1 MRMKHLLYI
10 FIPFLF
16 AFSCEQNEDK
26 IISNTEDQIVG
37 EWIWIKSTYYNTNSG
52 LPFILTPD
60 SVGYSIREL
69 FGSDGTYILFKN
81 DIVETSGI
89 YWLETVNDIKYENA
103 VPDIRLYSQKEEYI
117 NFSKIE
123 ISGDSLLLD
132 NTAADGTL
140 KLFRRL
146 DNSR

>member
-1 MRMKHLLYI
+1 MKMKHLLYI

-16 AFSCEQNEDK
+16 SFSCEQNEDK
-26 IISNTEDQIVG
+26 IISDTEDQVVG

-52 LPFILTPD
+52 LPFVLTPD
-60 SVGYSIREL
+60 SVGYSVREL
-69 FGSDGTYILFKN
+69 FASDGTYILFKN
-81 DIVETSGI
+81 DLVETSGI
-89 YWLETVNDIKYENA
+89 YWLETVNDIKHENT

-123 ISGDSLLLD
+123 ISGDSLLFD
-132 NTAADGTL
+132 NTATDGTV